1 MFVCRFQDNNL
12 YKQQLSINY
21 LPGMS
26 EEVSEIVKYYYI
38 VLLKRGNTSNK
49 VSALLQNGWLIRKG
63 QLQ

>member
-26 EEVSEIVKYYYI
+26 EEVSEIVKYY
-38 VLLKRGNTSNK
+38 
-49 VSALLQNGWLIRKG
+49 
-63 QLQ
+63 